1 MVTFVRQLT
10 KPKGKSGVN
19 AYRAWGPTAIG
30 PAMTE
35 YTVKLIAE
43 DSTANGATR
52 EAAFHD
58 IRLAEI
64 SSALVDEIAEL
75 LKLLKLRESAR
86 KAEQVVRN

>member
-1 MVTFVRQLT
+1 
-10 KPKGKSGVN
+10 
-19 AYRAWGPTAIG
+19 
-30 PAMTE
+30 MTE

-75 LKLLKLRESAR
+75 LKLLKLRESTR